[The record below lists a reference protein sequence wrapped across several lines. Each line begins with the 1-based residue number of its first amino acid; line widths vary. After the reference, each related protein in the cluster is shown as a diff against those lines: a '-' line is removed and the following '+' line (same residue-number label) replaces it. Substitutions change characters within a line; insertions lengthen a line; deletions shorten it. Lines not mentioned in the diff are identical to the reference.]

1 MEEFITYVQ
10 YHPFVQ
16 QALLLGCHNEIVRVV
31 LVVDDVLQVNAC
43 EQEAEVWGEEQA
55 GRQGG
60 GQ

>member
-43 EQEAEVWGEEQA
+43 EQEAEVWG
-55 GRQGG
+55 
-60 GQ
+60 